1 LSIVYNKPTNF
12 ENMEKNSKNLKIA
25 LSAMIILAFLV
36 MPLSLNGQ
44 GGKANFAGTWA
55 FNAEKSDNGGG
66 PGGPGGP
73 PQGNPPQGMGMR
85 MGGGD
90 FTAAQEANLLTVTR
104 TRTSQNGGSITT
116 TSKYTLDGKESVN
129 TTGRGE
135 SKSTATWSADG
146 KTLKIATTSSFD
158 MGGETRTMASTEEW
172 TLTDANTLAIKT
184 TRNTPG
190 GERVTKMVYNK
201 K

>member
-1 LSIVYNKPTNF
+1 
-12 ENMEKNSKNLKIA
+12 MEKNVKSLKIA
-25 LSAMIILAFLV
+25 LSAMIILAFLA
-36 MPLSLNGQ
+36 MPFSLNGQ

-55 FNAEKSDNGGG
+55 FNAEKSDMG
-66 PGGPGGP
+66 GGPGGP

-90 FTAAQEANLLTVTR
+90 FTATQEANLLTVTR
-104 TRTSQNGGSITT
+104 TRTNQNGESVTT
-116 TSKYTLDGKESVN
+116 VSKYTLDGKESVN
-129 TTGRGE
+129 STGRGE
-135 SKSTATWSADG
+135 SKSIATWSADG
-146 KTLKIATTSSFD
+146 KTLKIATSRTFD

-172 TLTDANTLAIKT
+172 TLTDAGTLSINTT
-184 TRNTPG
+184 MSTPG